1 MGQITLTRPVSS
13 RFAGVAGGPHDRADR
28 ESRSCPGAE
37 RAGEPMEPMERRACM
52 CDASATPLHS
62 LHSLHCLHLRL
73 RLLMQA
79 LKKRKRG
86 CSDARRTTHMGP
98 GDGAVL
104 LGAEDL
110 PALHGANDRPTLGGG
125 HCLFLSFFSQQAQR
139 NGKFR
144 KFQSSDC
151 SFPPF
156 LDPAKRM
163 DSDDQ
168 ARPSLVWSH
177 PVCCDM
183 LWFSRGVAK
192 PGVLAFAP
200 PPRLRHPPSH
210 PRPEVTVRGAR
221 VLKQPRAPSHE
232 CVDG

>member
-1 MGQITLTRPVSS
+1 MT
-13 RFAGVAGGPHDRADR
+13 GPTGNPGRVQVQRGRASQWSQWR
-28 ESRSCPGAE
+28 
-37 RAGEPMEPMERRACM
+37 GEPVCAMRVQLPSTPSTPST
-52 CDASATPLHS
+52 ASTSVFVCSCRH
-62 LHSLHCLHLRL
+62 
-73 RLLMQA
+73 
-79 LKKRKRG
+79 LKKTKRG

-183 LWFSRGVAK
+183 LWFSRGDAK

-210 PRPEVTVRGAR
+210 PRPEVTGGSQCSKLSAQRGESLPIDWA
-221 VLKQPRAPSHE
+221 
-232 CVDG
+232 